1 MKNILLVEPRSPDFN
16 IFSLYKIPRL
26 GLALLGTRA
35 ARAGYNVKIV
45 YQESCPLQRRHILEA
60 DLVGF
65 SITTSTAP
73 EGYRLARMVRAL
85 DAWKDRPT
93 IIVFGGVH
101 ATFEPEEALGEGDY
115 VFRGEADPTFVEF
128 LEALKRG
135 ERRPRL
141 AGLSWKTEGGA
152 HHEPLSGRPVDMDS
166 LPSPDWSL
174 FEGYRPRVGAV
185 MTSRGCPHDCSF
197 CSVTAM
203 LGRGYRMRS
212 LDLVMQDL
220 GQIRNRSVF
229 FYDDHFASNPERTK
243 DLLRRIIA
251 ERGRTHRV
259 KRFSAQV
266 RAEVARDPELLK
278 LMRRAGLRQLFIG
291 FESVNPRSL
300 ELYNKHQNLKDID
313 EAVRAI
319 HRQGIWI
326 HGMFVFGSDADTPE
340 TFEETVRFCN
350 RNKME
355 TVQYLVL
362 TPLPGTRHYREL
374 KAQNRII
381 SRQWGRFDAFNTV
394 YLPARMTPYQL
405 QHGMLAAM
413 KRFYAP
419 RRALPWLLRL
429 QPWIA
434 FLHLAGWVILRLWIW
449 KNRGRLRLMREDARH
464 VFQPERRGVRPAAG
478 RSRLSAQAF
487 RS

>member
-1 MKNILLVEPRSPDFN
+1 MKNILLVEPKSPDFN

-26 GLALLGTRA
+26 GLALLGTQA
-35 ARAGYNVKIV
+35 ARAGYDVKIV
-45 YQESCPLQRRHILEA
+45 YQESTPLKRRQILEA

-85 DAWKDRPT
+85 DAWKPKPT
-93 IIVFGGVH
+93 VIVFGGVH
-101 ATFEPEEALGEGDY
+101 ATFESEEALQESDY
-115 VFRGEADPTFVEF
+115 VLRGEADMTFVSF
-128 LEALKRG
+128 LDALRKG

-141 AGLSWKTEGGA
+141 AGLSWKTGGGA
-152 HHEPLSGRPVDMDS
+152 HHEPLSKRPVGMDV

-203 LGRGYRMRS
+203 LGRRYRMRS

-220 GQIRNRSVF
+220 SQTRSKNVF
-229 FYDDHFASNPERTK
+229 FYDDHFAANPERTK
-243 DLLRRIIA
+243 QLLRRIIA
-251 ERGRTHRV
+251 ERGKTHHV

-266 RAEVARDPELLK
+266 RVEVGKDPEMLE

-300 ELYNKHQNLKDID
+300 ELYNKHQDLKDVG
-313 EAVRAI
+313 EAIRAI
-319 HRQGIWI
+319 HRHGIWI
-326 HGMFVFGSDADTPE
+326 HGMFVLGSDADTLA
-340 TFEETVRFCN
+340 TFEETPRFCI
-350 RNKME
+350 RHRLE

-374 KAQNRII
+374 EEQNRII
-381 SRQWGRFDAFNTV
+381 SREWNRYDAFNAV
-394 YLPARMTPYQL
+394 YVPEKMTPYQL
-405 QHGMLAAM
+405 QKGMLAAM

-419 RRALPWLLRL
+419 RSVLLWLLRA
-429 QPWIA
+429 QPWIT
-434 FLHLAGWVILRLWIW
+434 FLHLAGWAILRLWIW
-449 KNRGRLRLMREDARH
+449 KNRRRLHSMREDARNI
-464 VFQPERRGVRPAAG
+464 FLPERLGKCG
-478 RSRLSAQAF
+478 
-487 RS
+487 